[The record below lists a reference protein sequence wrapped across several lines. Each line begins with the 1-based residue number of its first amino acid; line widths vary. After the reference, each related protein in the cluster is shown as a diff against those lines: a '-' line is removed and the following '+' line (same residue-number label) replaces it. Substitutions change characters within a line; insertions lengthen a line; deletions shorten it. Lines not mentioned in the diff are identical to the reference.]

1 MEEVQSY
8 ISNISF
14 PKTLDEF
21 IYFLEDGF
29 HFNVDDILTESSVEW
44 NAPRW
49 CKIGDIVFF
58 MHAKTAIS
66 IITKL
71 RSEYIKNK
79 ALYTKS
85 KQLLIEKGIEHAIE
99 DYKNYGGKIFAI
111 GRVIDSTMYDDFY
124 RDEVELHWKGRIY
137 APIGD
142 IIILENPI
150 DISEFNDFI
159 FISRQSSITGVFGKE
174 FEQLKSIIL
183 SKNKTKEYF
192 KKCISTAIPISK
204 ISAKNWLDISTKYRR
219 NFFLESQFR
228 SYYTDYLLKELTD
241 NKVFRECRCKS
252 QNKPDYYVDNV
263 VIINAKPLLIEIKLD
278 INNEKDLISQME
290 KYCNCD
296 NVTLGSK
303 DIPIPHFYNSRAI
316 IIDTNSIYLYDDFL
330 KTIKEIYNL
339 EDLKTY
345 KDIDNVKK
353 AILISIE

>member
-14 PKTLDEF
+14 PKTLEEF
-21 IYFLEDGF
+21 IYFLEDDF

-85 KQLLIEKGIEHAIE
+85 KQVLIEKGIEHAID
-99 DYKNYGGKIFAI
+99 DYKKYGGKIFAI

-174 FEQLKSIIL
+174 FEQLKIL
-183 SKNKTKEYF
+183 QTNPDV
-192 KKCISTAIPISK
+192 KK
-204 ISAKNWLDISTKYRR
+204 L
-219 NFFLESQFR
+219 
-228 SYYTDYLLKELTD
+228 
-241 NKVFRECRCKS
+241 
-252 QNKPDYYVDNV
+252 
-263 VIINAKPLLIEIKLD
+263 
-278 INNEKDLISQME
+278 NENI
-290 KYCNCD
+290 
-296 NVTLGSK
+296 V
-303 DIPIPHFYNSRAI
+303 AI
-316 IIDTNSIYLYDDFL
+316 IIDYAINDIKRLKNELNFIQKYFNFKTNDEDSQNSYLGGLINFVGEESN
-330 KTIKEIYNL
+330 TNL
-339 EDLKTY
+339 EDELCKSLFRLKYIKTLDLTQEKKKKKKIFNS
-345 KDIDNVKK
+345 KDKIKIMVVNSDHSGIGKSTFIKNQIKEENYIYFPIGGIFTK
-353 AILISIE
+353 ENTLIISS